1 MTRIIGVAHRE
12 VRWPIEPRGAARG
25 TWSERRAVIVGVRGE
40 LETGLGEAAPL
51 PGMSIDCIADAIA
64 ACTDLAACVPIT
76 VESPTQATEVA
87 DRLTAAPAA
96 RFAIETALLGALAQ
110 SRRTSIAGL
119 WGAVARD
126 PLHSAVVVDDEA
138 EARAAVARGARCLK
152 IKADHPDRVLRI
164 AAAVPGVRLR
174 VDANRAWP
182 RAETERWLGL
192 LAALPIEF
200 VEEPCLDAHQLLTRS
215 LPCRIA
221 LDESLITLD
230 PGEVAVALTSPGL
243 AALILKPTLLGGFA
257 RCHELAA
264 LARRHDVAAIV
275 THTLEGPI
283 GTAACGELAH
293 LIRSTVPNGHSA
305 VPNGRSAIPSGLA
318 PHPGLDRFFEH
329 V

>member
-1 MTRIIGVAHRE
+1 VTRLVGVTHRE

-25 TWSERRAVIVGVRGE
+25 TWSERSAVIVGVHGE
-40 LETGLGEAAPL
+40 HATGLGEAAPL
-51 PGMSIDCIADAIA
+51 PGMSIDRVADAIA
-64 ACTDLAACVPIT
+64 ACTDLAACVPII
-76 VESPTQATEVA
+76 VEAPNEATEIA

-96 RFAIETALLGALAQ
+96 RFAIETALLRALAQ

-119 WGAVARD
+119 WGAVGPA
-126 PLHSAVVVDDEA
+126 PLHSAVVVDDEG
-138 EARAAVARGARCLK
+138 EARAAVAAGAPCLK

-174 VDANRAWP
+174 VDANRGWP
-182 RAETERWLGL
+182 RAEVERWLGM

-200 VEEPCLDAHQLLTRS
+200 VEEPCLEAHQLLARS
-215 LPCRIA
+215 LPCRLA
-221 LDESLITLD
+221 LDESLIALD
-230 PGEVAVALTSPGL
+230 PGELARAIASPSL

-283 GTAACGELAH
+283 GTAACGELARS
-293 LIRSTVPNGHSA
+293 IRSA
-305 VPNGRSAIPSGLA
+305 VPSGLA
-318 PHPGLDRFFEH
+318 PHPGLERFFEYG
-329 V
+329 